1 MNAAIE
7 LLLLCADFQNG
18 TCSGEDSSYLL
29 PCESRK
35 KRQEPSIP
43 ELDADAYYASCEN
56 CTIGLIMTVDEET
69 NEMPVIEL
77 RSGPLEPEEIR
88 ENLLEHG
95 TGRGT
100 GFVENTN
107 EENRHGGT
115 RLESTEAT
123 TAKNTPTEHP
133 TTERTTTESMN
144 ADLENITP
152 VVEEYPEDYTE
163 EYTPGEED
171 YPEDYT
177 EEYTEEVETE

>member
-18 TCSGEDSSYLL
+18 TCSEEDHSYLP
-29 PCESRK
+29 PCESRN
-35 KRQEPSIP
+35 KRQEPSVP
-43 ELDADAYYASCEN
+43 QLDADAYYASCEN

-100 GFVENTN
+100 GYVENTN
-107 EENRHGGT
+107 EESRHGGT
-115 RLESTEAT
+115 GLESTT
-123 TAKNTPTEHP
+123 TVKYTPTEHP

-152 VVEEYPEDYTE
+152 VVEEYPEYYTE
-163 EYTPGEED
+163 EYTPGVEE
-171 YPEDYT
+171 YPEYYT
-177 EEYTEEVETE
+177 DEYNQEVETE